1 MDFTNLASS
10 TADITNNLTLVAK
23 YNLSTK
29 FQIGLNAKYATGR
42 PYTPV
47 ASTIY
52 HSDQNIYEPVYTA
65 TNSNR
70 FPDYKRVDLRMTYFS
85 QLFERY
91 SVVAYIEGLNILN
104 ITNIFGYTYSP
115 DYTQKQEIKSYFGS
129 RMIVFGFSLSI

>member
-29 FQIGLNAKYATGR
+29 FQIGVNAKYATGR

-65 TNSNR
+65 TNSER
-70 FPDYKRVDLRMTYFS
+70 FPDYKRVDLRLTYFS

-91 SVVAYIEGLNILN
+91 SVVAYVEGLNILN